1 MTAIDRD
8 SITLRDPEVTPRLE
22 PGFSPAPR
30 ARRLPMPRI
39 AEVVASRLREQI
51 LSGEM
56 HDGSVL
62 PTQER
67 LVEEFRVSKQAVREG
82 LRILELEGLITIRR
96 GNVGGALVHLP
107 SPVDAAYSL
116 ALVLQARRVH
126 LEDVGAA
133 LKELEPI
140 CVKLC
145 AERPDRTATVVP
157 RLRSAVDEAVASS
170 DDLSAWLDAQHRFH
184 RILASDCGNEAIAVL
199 AGALEEVWLAHVRIW
214 AETEERA
221 GRFPDASG
229 RQGGKGIAD
238 HEEIISLIAAGASE
252 EAVTFAQHHINEFYA
267 SASAPQT
274 TITAT
279 TLNDRI
285 S

>member
-1 MTAIDRD
+1 
-8 SITLRDPEVTPRLE
+8 
-22 PGFSPAPR
+22 
-30 ARRLPMPRI
+30 MPRI
-39 AEVVASRLREQI
+39 AEIVAARLREQI

-56 HDGSVL
+56 RDGSAL

-116 ALVLQARRVH
+116 ALVLQARRVSVG
-126 LEDVGAA
+126 DVGSA

-140 CVKLC
+140 CVELC
-145 AERPDRTATVVP
+145 ARRADRNETVVP
-157 RLRSAVDEAVASS
+157 RLRAAVDEAVASK

-199 AGALEEVWLAHVRIW
+199 AGSLEEVWLAHVRLW
-214 AETEERA
+214 AELEERA
-221 GRFPDASG
+221 GRFPDAGG
-229 RQGGKGIAD
+229 RLAHGVAD
-238 HEEIISLIAAGASE
+238 HEEMMSLIEKGAAK
-252 EAVTFAQHHINEFYA
+252 EAVHFAQHHIDEFYA
-267 SASAPQT
+267 RASSPQT
-274 TITAT
+274 AITAT
-279 TLNDRI
+279 TLNERFG
-285 S
+285 